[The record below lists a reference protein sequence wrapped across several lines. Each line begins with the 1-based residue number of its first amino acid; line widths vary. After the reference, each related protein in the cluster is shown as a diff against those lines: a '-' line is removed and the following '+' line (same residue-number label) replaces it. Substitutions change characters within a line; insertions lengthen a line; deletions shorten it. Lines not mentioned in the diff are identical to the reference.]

1 MITVLSPA
9 KKLSSECSSKGNAH
23 TKPVFLDQSDSLVE
37 ILKKMKPDQL
47 QNLMGISQNLSELN
61 WERFQSW
68 TSDYSPNV
76 SREAFF
82 TFKGDTYNGLDADTL
97 SEKDVLFAQDNI
109 RILSGLYGLLKPLDL
124 MLPYRLEMG
133 TRLNNNKG
141 KNLYEFWGDSIAVN
155 ISTELKNHNHKII
168 VNCASNEYF
177 KSISNG
183 SLEAMV
189 ITPEF
194 KEIKNGSLKMIS
206 FYAKKA
212 RGMMARHIIENR
224 INDPKDLLSF
234 DSDGYSYDASLS
246 TDIKPVFTR
255 SQS

>member
-1 MITVLSPA
+1 MCIR
-9 KKLSSECSSKGNAH
+9 
-23 TKPVFLDQSDSLVE
+23 DS
-37 ILKKMKPDQL
+37 
-47 QNLMGISQNLSELN
+47 
-61 WERFQSW
+61 
-68 TSDYSPNV
+68 
-76 SREAFF
+76 
-82 TFKGDTYNGLDADTL
+82 
-97 SEKDVLFAQDNI
+97 
-109 RILSGLYGLLKPLDL
+109 
-124 MLPYRLEMG
+124 
-133 TRLNNNKG
+133 
-141 KNLYEFWGDSIAVN
+141 SIAAN

-234 DSDGYSYDASLS
+234 NSDGYSYDASLS

>member
-1 MITVLSPA
+1 
-9 KKLSSECSSKGNAH
+9 
-23 TKPVFLDQSDSLVE
+23 
-37 ILKKMKPDQL
+37 
-47 QNLMGISQNLSELN
+47 
-61 WERFQSW
+61 
-68 TSDYSPNV
+68 
-76 SREAFF
+76 
-82 TFKGDTYNGLDADTL
+82 
-97 SEKDVLFAQDNI
+97 
-109 RILSGLYGLLKPLDL
+109 

-133 TRLNNNKG
+133 TRLSNNKG
-141 KNLYEFWGDSIAVN
+141 KNLYEFWGESIAAN
-155 ISTELKNHNHKII
+155 ISTELKNHDHKII
-168 VNCASNEYF
+168 VNWASNEYF

>member
-1 MITVLSPA
+1 M
-9 KKLSSECSSKGNAH
+9 
-23 TKPVFLDQSDSLVE
+23 
-37 ILKKMKPDQL
+37 
-47 QNLMGISQNLSELN
+47 
-61 WERFQSW
+61 
-68 TSDYSPNV
+68 
-76 SREAFF
+76 
-82 TFKGDTYNGLDADTL
+82 
-97 SEKDVLFAQDNI
+97 
-109 RILSGLYGLLKPLDL
+109 
-124 MLPYRLEMG
+124 
-133 TRLNNNKG
+133 
-141 KNLYEFWGDSIAVN
+141 YEFWGDSIAAN

-224 INDPKDLLSF
+224 INDPKDLLF
-234 DSDGYSYDASLS
+234 FNSDGYSYDASLS